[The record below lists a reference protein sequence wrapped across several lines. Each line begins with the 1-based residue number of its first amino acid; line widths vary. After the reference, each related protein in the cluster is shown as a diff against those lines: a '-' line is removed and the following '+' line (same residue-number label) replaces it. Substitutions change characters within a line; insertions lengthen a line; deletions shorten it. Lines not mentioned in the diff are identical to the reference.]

1 VRIDLPVDAHVP
13 HDYVTGE
20 RLRLE
25 VYRKIA
31 EAGDQ
36 AALDAIVDELT
47 DRYGELPQPVHNL
60 LAVAAFRQTCRA
72 AGVAEVSSTGTGLR
86 IGPVDLPDSAQM
98 RLKRLH
104 PKSQYRPAA
113 KMIQVPKPLEGG
125 RLGGAALRDK
135 ELLDWLTTLLRDV
148 VPAPAAS
155 VASTP

>member
-1 VRIDLPVDAHVP
+1 
-13 HDYVTGE
+13 
-20 RLRLE
+20 
-25 VYRKIA
+25 
-31 EAGDQ
+31 
-36 AALDAIVDELT
+36 
-47 DRYGELPQPVHNL
+47 
-60 LAVAAFRQTCRA
+60 
-72 AGVAEVSSTGTGLR
+72 
-86 IGPVDLPDSAQM
+86 M